1 MSPNIVSR
9 AAAGIRKNM
18 SALAEACSLF
28 RSRAREVARACG
40 EPRARV
46 SVAGGSAMIIWIR
59 PRSPPALPSSR
70 PCFADVY
77 LPYGWCDCKWAGGG
91 GRVWKCE
98 GPQNKGSLVDQYRS
112 RHYRSHSAQRAIAC
126 DSVSIIHIVARRFCS
141 C

>member
-46 SVAGGSAMIIWIR
+46 RRCWWFRDDYLDTAAEPTSSAFF
-59 PRSPPALPSSR
+59 SALL
-70 PCFADVY
+70 C
-77 LPYGWCDCKWAGGG
+77 
-91 GRVWKCE
+91 
-98 GPQNKGSLVDQYRS
+98 
-112 RHYRSHSAQRAIAC
+112 
-126 DSVSIIHIVARRFCS
+126 
-141 C
+141 